1 MVLGQ
6 RPHSSCSLSRTQG
19 KTLETD
25 VNSDDEWDNDSEN
38 YIGMDMKPTQ
48 NGQFTYYPTGLVFD

>member
-25 VNSDDEWDNDSEN
+25 ENSDDEWDNDSEN
-38 YIGMDMKPTQ
+38 YIGMDIKPSQ
-48 NGQFTYYPTGLVFD
+48 NGQFNFYPSGLV